1 MGVEFLQILLYVLGA
16 ILLVAL
22 IVLIIRLNFT
32 LSKIDMIIDD
42 FQGKLNR
49 VNKAIETVD
58 RFSNSLSLV
67 NDRMVDAVASVISKI
82 FSFRKKKVEKEEEE
96 EF

>member
-1 MGVEFLQILLYVLGA
+1 MLAILGI

-67 NDRMVDAVASVISKI
+67 NDRMVDAIASVISKI

>member
-1 MGVEFLQILLYVLGA
+1 MDFLVYMLAILGI

-67 NDRMVDAVASVISKI
+67 NDRMVDAIASVISKI

>member
-1 MGVEFLQILLYVLGA
+1 MDFLVYMLAILEI

>member
-1 MGVEFLQILLYVLGA
+1 MDFLVYMLAILGI

-22 IVLIIRLNFT
+22 IVSIIRLNFT

-58 RFSNSLSLV
+58 RFTNSLSLV
-67 NDRMVDAVASVISKI
+67 NDRMVDAVASLVSKI

>member
-1 MGVEFLQILLYVLGA
+1 MDFLVYMLAVLGI

-32 LSKIDMIIDD
+32 LSRIDMIIDD

-58 RFSNSLSLV
+58 RFTSSISLV
-67 NDRMVDAVASVISKI
+67 NDRMIDAVASVISKI

>member
-1 MGVEFLQILLYVLGA
+1 MDFLVYMLAILGI

>member
-1 MGVEFLQILLYVLGA
+1 MDFLVYMLAILGI

-67 NDRMVDAVASVISKI
+67 NDRMVDAVASLVSKI